1 MNKKQNL
8 SVWIIYLLL
17 IMTLFSSCHVGRFFY
32 WNFADVNDYKKFPA
46 YKIKKADE
54 AFKFFEAKHQIS
66 FRIPDK
72 FKNTD
77 KEISFDQFLIKHKT
91 IAFLIIR
98 NDTIIFEK
106 YFKGYSKESIMPS
119 FSVSKAFVS
128 ALTGIAIEDGFI
140 KNTDQKVTEFLPELS
155 KNGFD
160 KVSIENLLNMRTG
173 LKFSEVY
180 LNPFAETGKFYYGR
194 NLKKYVRKLKVK
206 EIPGEK
212 YEYQSGN
219 TQILAE
225 IIEKTSSKKLPDY
238 LQEKIWKPIGM
249 EYDASWNYDSKRSGM
264 IKAFCC
270 LNARARDFAKFGRLY
285 LNNGNWNGKQIVPA
299 DWIARST
306 SVINDS
312 KDSQDY
318 SYTYQWRVIGNGCF
332 FAKGLLGQY
341 IYVDPVKNLIFLR
354 FGESY
359 AKTDWADLFLSL
371 TKQINSE

>member
-1 MNKKQNL
+1 MNKKQ
-8 SVWIIYLLL
+8 IIFLFL
-17 IMTLFSSCHVGRFFY
+17 TTVLFSSCHVGRFFY

-46 YKIKKADE
+46 YEINKSE
-54 AFKFFEAKHQIS
+54 NPFKFFEAKNHI
-66 FRIPDK
+66 FLKIPEK
-72 FKNTD
+72 FETKN
-77 KEISFDQFLIKHKT
+77 KKISFDEFLEQHKT
-91 IAFLIIR
+91 IAFLIIK

-140 KNTDQKVTEFLPELS
+140 KNANQKVDEFLPELS

-160 KVSIENLLNMRTG
+160 KVSVENLLNMRSG
-173 LKFSEVY
+173 IKFSEAY
-180 LNPFAETGKFYYGR
+180 LNPFAETGKFYYGK

-206 EIPGEK
+206 EKPGEK

-225 IIEKTSSKKLPDY
+225 IIEKTSGKKLSEY
-238 LQEKIWKPIGM
+238 LEEKIWKPIGT
-249 EYDASWNYDSKRSGM
+249 EYDASWNYDSKKSGM

-285 LNNGNWNGKQIVPA
+285 FKNGNWEGKQIIPA
-299 DWIARST
+299 EWVKRTT
-306 SVINDS
+306 SIINDS
-312 KDSQDY
+312 KDSQNY
-318 SYTYQWRVIGNGCF
+318 SYTYKWRVMENGCF

-341 IYVDPVKNLIFLR
+341 IYVDPVNNLIFLR
-354 FGESY
+354 FGTSY
-359 AKTDWADLFLSL
+359 AKVDWVDLFQSL
-371 TKQINSE
+371 TKQIESE

>member
-1 MNKKQNL
+1 MMKKKR
-8 SVWIIYLLL
+8 IIYVLL
-17 IMTLFSSCHVGRFFY
+17 ILSLLSSCHVGRFFY
-32 WNFADVNDYKKFPA
+32 WNFADINDYKKFPA
-46 YKIKKADE
+46 YEINKADE
-54 AFKFFEAKHQIS
+54 PFKFYEAAHPIS
-66 FRIPDK
+66 LKIPDK
-72 FKNTD
+72 FKNSDNET
-77 KEISFDQFLIKHKT
+77 SFDEFLIQHKT

-106 YFKGYSKESIMPS
+106 YFKKHTKESIMPS

-140 KNTDQKVTEFLPELS
+140 KNTNQKASEFLPELS

-160 KVSIENLLNMRTG
+160 KVSIENLLNMRSG
-173 LKFSEVY
+173 IKFSEAY

-194 NLKKYVRKLKVK
+194 NLKKYIRKLKVK
-206 EIPGEK
+206 EKPGEK

-225 IIEKTSSKKLPDY
+225 IIENTSGKKLSEY
-238 LQEKIWKPIGM
+238 LEEKIWKPIGM
-249 EYDASWNYDSKRSGM
+249 KYYASWNYDSKKSGM

-270 LNARARDFAKFGRLY
+270 LNGRARDFAKFGRLY
-285 LNNGNWNGKQIVPA
+285 LKNGNWNGKQIIPA
-299 DWIARST
+299 DWIKRST

-312 KDSQDY
+312 KDGQGY
-318 SYTYQWRVIGNGCF
+318 SYTYQWRVTGNGCF

-341 IYVDPVKNLIFLR
+341 IYVDPVRNLIFLR

-359 AKTDWADLFLSL
+359 AKIDWAELFRSLS
-371 TKQINSE
+371 KQIESEQLY